1 VGARVKV
8 LYRMNQGIVAV
19 ESGKHMAF
27 SFHPELGGDTR
38 LHERF
43 LKNLRT

>member
-1 VGARVKV
+1 VNVLAR
-8 LYRMNQGIVAV
+8 LDQGIVAV
-19 ESGKHMAF
+19 EQGKHMAF

-43 LKNLRT
+43 LRMQVA